1 MTRLI
6 CLVLALGFLLLAS
19 GVYLWGSGQS
29 RLSSADRD
37 GDKAE
42 AKAVLKNAA
51 GGKVAKV
58 TFEDDDDG
66 VRVKVVPLDAA
77 LPAGFHGFHV
87 HANDDPANGTGC
99 AAPSF
104 VSADGHLKASGQDHP
119 SHQGDMP
126 VLLVMVDGT
135 TEARFVTDRFSVG
148 DIIGRAVIIHANP
161 DNYANIPLG
170 AAGDQYTANSP
181 AATAATAA
189 TGNAGARTACGV
201 IEAD

>member
-1 MTRLI
+1 MKRT
-6 CLVLALGFLLLAS
+6 VLLLAS
-19 GVYLWGSGQS
+19 LSLLLIAAGLYLA
-29 RLSSADRD
+29 ADGASHPSTAETD
-37 GDKAE
+37 EAE
-42 AKAVLKNAA
+42 AKAVLKNGA

-66 VRVKVVPLDAA
+66 VRVKVVPLDTP
-77 LPAGFHGFHV
+77 LLAGFHGFHV
-87 HANDDPANGTGC
+87 HANDDPANGAGC
-99 AAPSF
+99 VAPSF
-104 VSADGHLKASGQDHP
+104 ASADGHFKVSGQNHP
-119 SHQGDMP
+119 SHNGDMP
-126 VLLVMVDGT
+126 VLLVMADGT
-135 TEARFVTDRFSVG
+135 AEARFVTDRFSVA

-170 AAGDQYTANSP
+170 AAGDQYTANSA